1 MDEHLQRAV
10 ENLRKEKCPPE
21 VLGEVRR
28 RVQAE
33 VGQQKHS
40 FGFRMVVSTSVALL
54 ILASVVFI
62 SKPAPKEIYT
72 SNQTEL
78 VEKDSRQII
87 EETQIAL
94 ASIGRVLISAGRSTE
109 TILSEQILPPLRGS
123 VQTIKDKL
131 EN

>member
-1 MDEHLQRAV
+1 MDDNLQRAV
-10 ENLRKEKCPPE
+10 ESLRNEKCPPE
-21 VLGEVRR
+21 ILGEVRR
-28 RVQAE
+28 RVHTEA
-33 VGQQKHS
+33 GRRKHT
-40 FGFRMVVSTSVALL
+40 FGFRMVVGTSVALL
-54 ILASVVFI
+54 TLASVVFL
-62 SKPAPKEIYT
+62 SKPVPEKIYT
-72 SNQTEL
+72 SSQIEP

>member
-21 VLGEVRR
+21 VIGKVRR
-28 RVQAE
+28 RVHSEAE
-33 VGQQKHS
+33 QQKHL
-40 FGFRMVVSTSVALL
+40 FGFRMVVGTSVALL
-54 ILASVVFI
+54 ILASAVFL
-62 SKPAPKEIYT
+62 SKPAREKIHT
-72 SNQTEL
+72 SSQIES